1 MVYEIAKSLPMYEK
15 NLAWL
20 ESRHMQVSS
29 TKEQTAEDLNPDLV
43 FKP

>member
-1 MVYEIAKSLPMYEK
+1 MYEK

-20 ESRHMQVSS
+20 ESRQMQVSS

-43 FKP
+43 FKPQIEPLNHQS